1 VNKDREAEKGV
12 LLMAKRLGVTGGIGS
27 GKTTVCRIFRV
38 LGIPVFVADNVARDV
53 MENEPDIRAAINLI
67 TGKDLYTHGN
77 LDRKELA
84 RIIFNRPDLLRKV
97 NAAVHPE
104 VLERFNRWASASD
117 SPYVIMEAAILFE
130 AGADSLVDRVVAISA
145 PVEERI
151 SRVMGRNELT
161 REEVIRRIN
170 NQLGDEEREEQSYY
184 VINNSDNEMI
194 IPEILKIH
202 EDMLRLAEKER

>member
-1 VNKDREAEKGV
+1 
-12 LLMAKRLGVTGGIGS
+12 MARRLGVTGGIGS

-38 LGIPVFVADNVARDV
+38 LGIPVFVADTVARDI
-53 MENEPDIRAAINLI
+53 MESEPGIRSEMNLI
-67 TGKDLYTHGN
+67 TGRDLYLTGV

-84 RIIFNRPDLLRKV
+84 DIIFNRPELLRKV
-97 NAAVHPE
+97 NSVVHPA
-104 VLERFNRWASASD
+104 VLKRFDEWASGSE

-130 AGADSLVDRVVAISA
+130 AGADALVDRVVTISA

-151 SRVMGRNELT
+151 SRVMGRNDLT

-170 NQLGDEEREEQSYY
+170 NQLEDEEREEQSYY
-184 VINNSDNEMI
+184 ILNNADNEMI

-202 EDMLRLAEKER
+202 GDMLRLAGRDR

>member
-1 VNKDREAEKGV
+1 
-12 LLMAKRLGVTGGIGS
+12 MAKRLGVTGGIGS

-130 AGADSLVDRVVAISA
+130 AGADSLVDRVVTISA

>member
-1 VNKDREAEKGV
+1 
-12 LLMAKRLGVTGGIGS
+12 MAKRLGVTGGIGS

-38 LGIPVFVADNVARDV
+38 LGVPVFVADTVARDM
-53 MENEPDIRAAINLI
+53 MENEPELRTAINQI
-67 TGKDLYTHGN
+67 AGKDLYTTGT

-84 RIIFNRPDLLRKV
+84 RIIFNRPELLRKV
-97 NAAVHPE
+97 NGVVHPA
-104 VLERFNRWASASD
+104 VLKQFEEWADNSAL
-117 SPYVIMEAAILFE
+117 PYVIMEAAILFE
-130 AGADSLVDRVVAISA
+130 AGADALVDRVVTISA

-151 SRVMGRNELT
+151 ARVMGRNDLT

-170 NQLGDEEREEQSYY
+170 NQLEDEEREEQSYY

-202 EDMLRLAEKER
+202 EDMIRLSGRDR

>member
-1 VNKDREAEKGV
+1 
-12 LLMAKRLGVTGGIGS
+12 MARRLGVTGGIGS

-38 LGIPVFVADNVARDV
+38 LDIPVFVADNVAREI
-53 MENEPDIRAAINLI
+53 MEYDPEVRTAINLI
-67 TGKDLYTHGN
+67 IGKDLYSTGT

-84 RIIFNRPDLLRKV
+84 RIIFNRPELLRKV
-97 NAAVHPE
+97 NAAVHPA
-104 VLERFNRWASASD
+104 VLQRFDHWAETSE

-130 AGADSLVDRVVAISA
+130 AGADTLVDRVVTISA

-170 NQLGDEEREEQSYY
+170 NQLEDEEREEQSYY

-202 EDMLRLAEKER
+202 EDMLRLSEKER